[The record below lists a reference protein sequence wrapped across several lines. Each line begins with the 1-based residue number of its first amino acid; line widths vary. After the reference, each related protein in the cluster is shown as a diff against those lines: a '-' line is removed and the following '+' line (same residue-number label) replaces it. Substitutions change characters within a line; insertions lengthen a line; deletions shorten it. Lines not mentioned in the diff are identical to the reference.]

1 MKTGCITAGRY
12 TIRLITHNYR
22 CKDQQREKEVERRN
36 ISVQEK
42 CSRASFSL
50 FFLSLSQAIDS
61 HFQCKIS
68 VKESWQ
74 AMMKE
79 KKLLNVNIIFLYLH
93 KFRVVEI
100 HLQVYYFHSILT
112 SHTLLTE

>member
-1 MKTGCITAGRY
+1 MFKKNV
-12 TIRLITHNYR
+12 L
-22 CKDQQREKEVERRN
+22 EPL
-36 ISVQEK
+36 
-42 CSRASFSL
+42 SL
-50 FFLSLSQAIDS
+50 FFFLSLSQAIDS